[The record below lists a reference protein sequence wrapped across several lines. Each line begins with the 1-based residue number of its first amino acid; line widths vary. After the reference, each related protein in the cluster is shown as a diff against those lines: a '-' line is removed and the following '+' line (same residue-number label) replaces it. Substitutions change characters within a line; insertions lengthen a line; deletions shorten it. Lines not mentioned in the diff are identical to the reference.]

1 MLGLKGKNFKK
12 SELTFYCSVLTTFF
26 ILVLISVEHG
36 VYLEKWDTIDY
47 NRVEFLQADPRYPD
61 LPSYTT
67 CFRTFEQP
75 SNWDDFFGTRLRTY
89 FVPTENGIHYF
100 MICKLFSSAMKD
112 IRH

>member
-1 MLGLKGKNFKK
+1 M
-12 SELTFYCSVLTTFF
+12 
-26 ILVLISVEHG
+26 
-36 VYLEKWDTIDY
+36 YLEKWDTIDY

-67 CFRTFEQP
+67 CFPTFEQP

-100 MICKLFSSAMKD
+100 MICKLFSSAVKD